1 MQHAGRALIDPF
13 SIFSKVGLAKGMRV
27 ADMGCGRTGHFVFPA
42 ARTVGDTGV
51 VYAVDILKDVLENIN
66 SWVKS
71 QALNNVQVVWSDIEI
86 ANKTPIPP
94 KSLDMCFFMNVLFGI
109 KNKQATLN
117 EATRL
122 LKTGGQ
128 VVVVEWSKK
137 LGTLGPSD
145 ANLVDPK
152 QLTEMAI
159 QSGLKLEQKILVSDY
174 HYCLIFKKV

>member
-1 MQHAGRALIDPF
+1 MLHAGRALIDPF
-13 SIFSKVGLAKGMRV
+13 SIFAKVGLTKGMRV

-42 ARTVGDTGV
+42 ARIVGDAGM
-51 VYAVDILKDVLENIN
+51 VYAVDILKDVLHSIN

-71 QALNNVQVVWSDIEI
+71 HALNNIQVVWSDIEML
-86 ANKTPIPP
+86 NKTPIPP

-109 KNKQATLN
+109 KNKQAALA
-117 EATRL
+117 EAARL
-122 LKTGGQ
+122 LKVGGQ

-145 ANLVDPK
+145 EAMVDSK
-152 QLTEMAI
+152 NLTELAA
-159 QSGLKLEQKILVSDY
+159 QCSLKLVQNILVSDY